1 MKKVNLKLIIN
12 DFVIEEEGFIEEN
25 ILFFSSDNVKYEFN
39 IEDLVLKRE
48 NDEFLSIISFKKE
61 KDNNFYLLKEV
72 SKEIINNLVIK
83 ELQVLENMFI
93 IRYEIEEVSYNFSLK
108 YEEV

>member
-1 MKKVNLKLIIN
+1 MKEVNLKLKIN
-12 DFVIEEEGFIEEN
+12 DFLIEQQGKINEN
-25 ILFFSSDNVKYEFN
+25 ILSFSHNNVNYEFN
-39 IEDLVLKRE
+39 IKELILRRE
-48 NDEFLSIISFKKE
+48 NNEFLSIINFKKKE
-61 KDNNFYLLKEV
+61 DNNFYLLKEV

-93 IRYEIEEVSYNFSLK
+93 IRYEIDEMVFDFVLK